1 MDVVVI
7 GGGGT
12 LGRLVCAEVET
23 RGHRAIPFGRRDG
36 DLRDPAV
43 LAAPNARVIINCAG
57 ASVAMGLGKG
67 WRGYRAVD
75 IPIGHAAIAAAHRT
89 NARLVYVGVH
99 HGPALGKTA
108 YVDAHEQVA
117 KAMVGLD
124 ACIVRAT
131 GFFSAY
137 TALLPMARKGVLVD
151 IGDGSART
159 NPISEHDLAEIV
171 VDCALGGDGPRDV
184 SAGGPDVMTRR
195 EIFAHVA
202 SLAERR
208 VRIGGMPVWMA
219 AASAAFTRLVHR
231 SCSSRSGSRSTMRSR
246 RHSARRGL
254 STISNRPTSSDAE
267 PRRRPGRGAA
277 AETFPRRARRRAP
290 PAVVARAATRSMSPR
305 EPRAGSARRP
315 PS

>member
-1 MDVVVI
+1 MDVVVL

-12 LGRLVCAEVET
+12 LGRLVCAEVQA
-23 RGHRAIPFGRRDG
+23 RRHKAISLGRRDG

-43 LAAPNARVIINCAG
+43 IAAPNARVIINCAG

-75 IPIGHAAIAAAHRT
+75 IPIGHAAIAAAHET

-99 HGPALGKTA
+99 APALTHTA
-108 YVDAHEQVA
+108 YVDAHERVA

-131 GFFSAY
+131 GFFCAY
-137 TALLPMARKGVLVD
+137 TALLPMAKKGVLVD

-159 NPISEHDLAEIV
+159 NPISERDLAEIV

-195 EIFAHVA
+195 QIFEHVA
-202 SLAERR
+202 ALAGRP

-219 AASAAFTRLVHR
+219 TASAALTRAIHPRMGQFMQFAAGLAQHDAIAPALGTTRFVDYVA
-231 SCSSRSGSRSTMRSR
+231 SR
-246 RHSARRGL
+246 
-254 STISNRPTSSDAE
+254 D
-267 PRRRPGRGAA
+267 
-277 AETFPRRARRRAP
+277 
-290 PAVVARAATRSMSPR
+290 VVARTAA
-305 EPRAGSARRP
+305 
-315 PS
+315 

>member
-1 MDVVVI
+1 MDVVVL

-12 LGRLVCAEVET
+12 LGRLVCREVQA
-23 RGHRAIPFGRRDG
+23 RGHKAIPLGRRDG

-75 IPIGHAAIAAAHRT
+75 IPIGHAAVAAAHKT
-89 NARLVYVGVH
+89 NARLVYIGVH
-99 HGPALGKTA
+99 HGAALATTA

-117 KAMVGLD
+117 KAMAGLD
-124 ACIVRAT
+124 ACVVRAT

-137 TALLPMARKGVLVD
+137 TALLPMAKKGMLVD

-159 NPISEHDLAEIV
+159 NPICERDLAEIV

-195 EIFAHVA
+195 EIFERVA
-202 SLAERR
+202 ALAGRR
-208 VRIGGMPVWMA
+208 VRISGMPVWMA
-219 AASAAFTRLVHR
+219 AASAAFTRVVHPR
-231 SCSSRSGSRSTMRSR
+231 LGQFMQFAVGLAKHDAIAPALGTTRFVDYLKSPDVVGR
-246 RHSARRGL
+246 R
-254 STISNRPTSSDAE
+254 T
-267 PRRRPGRGAA
+267 AA
-277 AETFPRRARRRAP
+277 
-290 PAVVARAATRSMSPR
+290 
-305 EPRAGSARRP
+305 
-315 PS
+315 